1 MNKIGLIHIYCG
13 DGKGKTTAA
22 MGLALRCAGHG
33 EKVVIAQF
41 LKDGTSGES
50 RMLAKL
56 DNVTLLAANP
66 VGKFSKAMNESEREE
81 SERAMA
87 RTFRAAVDFAVREH
101 ARMLVLDE
109 VCAAITAGMLEEWDV
124 LDFLDEKPDNLEV
137 ILTGRNPTLRMQE
150 RADYIS
156 EICKRKHPF
165 DRGIRAREG
174 IEK

>member
-1 MNKIGLIHIYCG
+1 MNKLGLIHIYCG
-13 DGKGKTTAA
+13 NGKGKTTAA

-33 EKVVIAQF
+33 ETVVIAQF

-66 VGKFSKAMNESEREE
+66 VGKFSKAMNEEERAE
-81 SERAMA
+81 SEQAME
-87 RTFRAAVDFAVREH
+87 RMFRAATAFAVKNH

-109 VCAAITAGMLEEWDV
+109 VCAAITTGMLEEWDV
-124 LDFLDEKPDNLEV
+124 LDFLDNKPEDLEV
-137 ILTGRNPTLRMQE
+137 VMTGRQPTLRMQE

-156 EICKRKHPF
+156 EICKRRHPF

>member
-1 MNKIGLIHIYCG
+1 MNKTGLIHIYCG

-50 RMLAKL
+50 RLLAKL

-66 VGKFSKAMNESEREE
+66 VGKFSKAMNEAEREE
-81 SERAMA
+81 SEQAMA

-109 VCAAITAGMLEEWDV
+109 VCAAITTGMLEEWDV
-124 LDFLDEKPDNLEV
+124 LEFLDDKPKDLEV
-137 ILTGRNPTLRMQE
+137 VLTGRNPTLRMQE

>member
-1 MNKIGLIHIYCG
+1 M
-13 DGKGKTTAA
+13 
-22 MGLALRCAGHG
+22 
-33 EKVVIAQF
+33 
-41 LKDGTSGES
+41 
-50 RMLAKL
+50 
-56 DNVTLLAANP
+56 TLLAANP
-66 VGKFSKAMNESEREE
+66 VGKFSKAMNAAEREE
-81 SERAMA
+81 SEQAMA

-109 VCAAITAGMLEEWDV
+109 VCAAITTGMLEEWDV
-124 LDFLDEKPDNLEV
+124 LEFLDDKPEDLEV
-137 ILTGRNPTLRMQE
+137 VLTGRNPTLRMQE

>member
-1 MNKIGLIHIYCG
+1 MSKTGLIHIYCG

-33 EKVVIAQF
+33 ETVVIAQF

-50 RMLAKL
+50 RLLAKL

-66 VGKFSKAMNESEREE
+66 VGKFSKAMNEAEREE
-81 SERAMA
+81 SEQAMA
-87 RTFRAAVDFAVREH
+87 RTFRAATDFAAREH

-109 VCAAITAGMLEEWDV
+109 VCAAIAAGMLEEWDV
-124 LDFLDEKPDNLEV
+124 LDFLDHKPDDLEV
-137 ILTGRNPTLRMQE
+137 VMTGRNPTLRMQQ

-165 DRGIRAREG
+165 DQGIRAREG